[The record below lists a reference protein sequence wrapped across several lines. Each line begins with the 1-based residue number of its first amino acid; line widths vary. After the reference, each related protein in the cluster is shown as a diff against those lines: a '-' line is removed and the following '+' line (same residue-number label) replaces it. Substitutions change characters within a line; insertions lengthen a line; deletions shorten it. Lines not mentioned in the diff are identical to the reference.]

1 MYALFKKEINN
12 INNESSFE
20 KDDERE
26 KELNKLINTFNF
38 DHSSNPEININ
49 QNQNSIPPKAIFSDN
64 FEGKYDKD
72 MNEELRNLAKQTKE
86 IDNINIDNNLKLNQS
101 LRNKIINN
109 KPITTNISSQSEKT
123 NGNKMAGKIYI
134 SKK

>member
-1 MYALFKKEINN
+1 
-12 INNESSFE
+12 
-20 KDDERE
+20 
-26 KELNKLINTFNF
+26 
-38 DHSSNPEININ
+38 
-49 QNQNSIPPKAIFSDN
+49 
-64 FEGKYDKD
+64 